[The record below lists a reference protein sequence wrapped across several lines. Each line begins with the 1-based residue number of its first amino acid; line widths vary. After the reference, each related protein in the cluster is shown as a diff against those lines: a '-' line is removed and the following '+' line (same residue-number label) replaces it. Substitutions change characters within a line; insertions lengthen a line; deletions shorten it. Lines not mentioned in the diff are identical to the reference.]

1 MANCAI
7 RAPESPDGT
16 STPSKV
22 ILPVKYHGA
31 SSAYATYSNGEYS
44 FEASEEICKAIDEG
58 KVIVTFEY
66 YEGVPVMIRLT
77 DNALYQEHVPESPD

>member
-1 MANCAI
+1 MAKCTV

-16 STPSKV
+16 STPSKA

-31 SSAYATYSNGEYS
+31 SSAYASYKDGEYV
-44 FEASEEICKAIDEG
+44 FEASDEIRKAIDEG
-58 KVIVTFEY
+58 KLIITFEY

-77 DNALYQEHVPESPD
+77 DNALYQEQVPESPD